1 MGPRLTEPLTAAGM
15 RAIERAA
22 IESGAVT
29 GRVLME
35 RAGRG
40 VVEAALNRWP
50 RLARG
55 ARRAVVFCGPGN
67 NGGDGFVVARLL
79 RDRGW
84 DVDLYLLG
92 DPADLPADA
101 KANHDLWADMGEV
114 HPIPEFEVR
123 RRWDCDLVVDA
134 LFGTGL
140 SRPIEG
146 LGDILFDIADAAR
159 LGADK
164 GHEGPVVVAVDLPSG
179 LDTDTGE
186 VLVPA
191 TGGPGAAAANLT
203 VTFHGLKR
211 AHVLGEGPA
220 RCGQVIVADIGLGPW
235 NGVAGHA

>member
-1 MGPRLTEPLTAAGM
+1 MTEPLTAAGM

-29 GRVLME
+29 GLGLME

-55 ARRAVVFCGPGN
+55 PRRAVVFCGPGN
-67 NGGDGFVVARLL
+67 NGGDGFVIARLL
-79 RDRGW
+79 HDRGW
-84 DVDLYLLG
+84 GIDLYLLG
-92 DPADLPADA
+92 DPARLPADA
-101 KANHDLWADMGEV
+101 KANHDRWAEVGAV

-140 SRPIEG
+140 TRPIEG

-159 LGADK
+159 LGAERR
-164 GHEGPVVVAVDLPSG
+164 GEGPVVVAVDLPSG

-186 VLVPA
+186 VLTPT

-211 AHVLGEGPA
+211 AHVRGEGPA